1 MHYLRTEN
9 EHKIRKKCI
18 KSKDHERNTT
28 CRPRGSGVQS
38 GVTKSKG
45 LYTRYLCDGA
55 YLRAVFSF
63 KERIEMLPML
73 YEHKKVYTL

>member
-63 KERIEMLPML
+63 NGIFILPKATFQ
-73 YEHKKVYTL
+73 E